1 MPPPSLKNP
10 ATTPKP
16 PRTDMMSR
24 KLGLALAVSL
34 ALAAGTAL
42 AEPSPAKKALID
54 KLVQLQQPQ
63 AELLA
68 RNIVQQPIGP
78 LMQSAGQAL
87 QQVPAEKREA
97 TAKAMEA
104 EIKKFVDDNV
114 AYVKDKAAR
123 MAPTTTAAFLDERFT
138 EDELKQVLAWF
149 ESPVSK
155 KFGQTQM
162 ELNKALLDKV
172 LGEAGPTLQDRFKA
186 LHASLASF
194 STMRC
199 RPDSL
204 APSSSAISVTPWV

>member
-1 MPPPSLKNP
+1 MI
-10 ATTPKP
+10 
-16 PRTDMMSR
+16 SR
-24 KLGLALAVSL
+24 KLGLALAVTL

-42 AEPSPAKKALID
+42 AEPSAAKKALID

-87 QQVPAEKREA
+87 QQLPADKREA

-104 EIKKFVDDNV
+104 EIKKFVEDNV
-114 AYVKDKAAR
+114 AYVKDKAAK

-138 EDELKQVLAWF
+138 EDELKQVVAWF

-155 KFGQTQM
+155 KFGQVQM
-162 ELNKALLDKV
+162 ELNKALFDKV
-172 LGEAGPTLQDRFKA
+172 LGEAGPTLQDRFKT
-186 LHASLASF
+186 LHASLAKQLGI
-194 STMRC
+194 
-199 RPDSL
+199 PAPAPAAKP
-204 APSSSAISVTPWV
+204 APSAPAKK

>member
-1 MPPPSLKNP
+1 M
-10 ATTPKP
+10 T
-16 PRTDMMSR
+16 SR
-24 KLGLALAVSL
+24 KLCLALALSL

-68 RNIVQQPIGP
+68 RNVVQQPIGP

-87 QQVPAEKREA
+87 QQLPADKREA

-104 EIKKFVDDNV
+104 EIKKFVEDNV
-114 AYVKDKAAR
+114 AYVKDKAAK

-138 EDELKQVLAWF
+138 EDELKQVVAWF

-155 KFGQTQM
+155 KFGQVQM

-172 LGEAGPTLQDRFKA
+172 LGEAGPTLQERFKT
-186 LHASLASF
+186 LHASLAKQLGIPAPASAAK
-194 STMRC
+194 
-199 RPDSL
+199 P
-204 APSSSAISVTPWV
+204 APSAPAKK